1 MEGAMV
7 CRGAVL
13 EGDVTV
19 GAGSIVHT
27 EARIIAGAGPIVIG
41 EVRGAA
47 AAALSPSP
55 TPPPRQNCLVEEQVE
70 IVNEREEPMV
80 IGNWNA
86 FEVPPPQ
93 RPSSGPRSSAAVQVG
108 ARCEAASIGNGNTLE
123 ARATVGPVRASPPP
137 LSSPGPHAICL
148 LRAQRWGTF
157 ASWAPAHRWGRW
169 PRRLQT
175 ARWCTARPT
184 PAASTRR
191 ASRPAE
197 MVISLP
203 SASRLARMAADWR
216 RGAGR
221 SDALEGELEV
231 LRNGPLGTLK
241 GGLKDFHPMLS

>member
-1 MEGAMV
+1 MPR
-7 CRGAVL
+7 RGARRGRDRGRRL
-13 EGDVTV
+13 DRAHRGPHHRRRRPHRHWR
-19 GAGSIVHT
+19 GAGCG
-27 EARIIAGAGPIVIG
+27 R
-41 EVRGAA
+41 RGAFA
-47 AAALSPSP
+47 FTHA
-55 TPPPRQNCLVEEQVE
+55 PPRQNCLVEEQVE

-137 LSSPGPHAICL
+137 LPSPRPYAICL

-184 PAASTRR
+184 PAALMRR